1 MKDELRSQESMFSL
15 EIRKISEERDRHLRE
30 VAVQKTYVEETHAR
44 IADLETSCREL
55 KLEIENQGESHNERL
70 NRIANE
76 QDQVTDPSLVFIP
89 KVHLELDFSSLACK
103 LN

>member
-15 EIRKISEERDRHLRE
+15 EIRKISEERDRYLRE
-30 VAVQKTYVEETHAR
+30 VAVQKTYVEEANVR
-44 IADLETSCREL
+44 IADLESSCREL

-76 QDQVTDPSLVFIP
+76 QDQVTHPTV
-89 KVHLELDFSSLACK
+89 
-103 LN
+103 

>member
-30 VAVQKTYVEETHAR
+30 VAVQKTYVEEANAR
-44 IADLETSCREL
+44 IADLESSCREL
-55 KLEIENQGESHNERL
+55 KVEIENQGESHNERL

-76 QDQVTDPSLVFIP
+76 QDQVAYHIFIVSL
-89 KVHLELDFSSLACK
+89 LRTSS
-103 LN
+103 